1 MGCCYAKPSA
11 DQPSEFALPPPA
23 EPTPEEV
30 DAVIAD
36 VCLEMLPA
44 VPRHRIVPRAS

>member
-1 MGCCYAKPSA
+1 MGCCFAKPSA

-30 DAVIAD
+30 AAVIFE
-36 VCLEMLPA
+36 VYLETLPA
-44 VPRHRIVPRAS
+44 VPRHKIVPRV